1 MPADLQPAKTKAAS
15 LALLERQVGRPVR
28 KLGPRRKAALLK
40 LAGSWDA
47 DYADRVF
54 KTVAENEQ

>member
-1 MPADLQPAKTKAAS
+1 M
-15 LALLERQVGRPVR
+15 R